1 MRTKLELE
9 IKNLRELKIIK
20 QEVLKR
26 NNEEISSL
34 LSRQD
39 ELLEKKKKLV
49 FNSEY
54 EAFKFIDETSRENNL
69 IIEVIGR
76 EVKVAKNLDNIE
88 STFFYHGIGKEIDVY
103 NFISQIEKEKR
114 YITLKRESITIEI
127 DGNILDLKINLMYIF
142 NNKKEDLNLDN
153 YDDGM
158 FEKNKSR
165 GIGKKRRTI

>member
-20 QEVLKR
+20 QGILKR

-76 EVKVAKNLDNIE
+76 EVKVVKNLDNIE
-88 STFFYHGIGKEIDVY
+88 STFFIMVLV
-103 NFISQIEKEKR
+103 KR
-114 YITLKRESITIEI
+114 
-127 DGNILDLKINLMYIF
+127 
-142 NNKKEDLNLDN
+142 
-153 YDDGM
+153 
-158 FEKNKSR
+158 
-165 GIGKKRRTI
+165 